1 MTRAPLAAQRPRG
14 ARGRR
19 LRRRPGESSRRG
31 KARLVFRA
39 AVALAGLA
47 LGAGCLGGDAARERP
62 DGTAE
67 QPGVAP
73 ELRFEGSAPSLD
85 ALGRHVI
92 AALTRGD
99 TAGLREVRLTEAE
112 HNVVVWPELPAS
124 RPAIN
129 FPVDFAWANIENRN
143 RRGLDRTLPLY
154 RGSGARFEGVRCRG
168 ATETFTTFAVHT
180 DCWVAFSLAG
190 REGAYEAQIFKDV
203 LARGGGYKI
212 FRYYDEEPRRPD
224 GGNGS

>member
-1 MTRAPLAAQRPRG
+1 M
-14 ARGRR
+14 
-19 LRRRPGESSRRG
+19 
-31 KARLVFRA
+31 FRA

-47 LGAGCLGGDAARERP
+47 LSAGCLGGDAAGERP

-190 REGAYEAQIFKDV
+190 REGAYEARIFKDV